1 MKIEIKK
8 IGNSDGLLLPR
19 ELMQRLDLKRGQ
31 QLHIEEL
38 PGGGFQ
44 ALPYDPDFERTMEI
58 ADEVMDK
65 YRDTLAALGNRRPA
79 GYSLPAVTVDGTDSG
94 EARALRVQVPWN
106 ADVSNFRV
114 HQAVPG
120 PAID

>member
-31 QLHIEEL
+31 QLTIVEL

-58 ADEVMDK
+58 ADEIMDK
-65 YRDTLAALGNRRPA
+65 YRDTLAALA
-79 GYSLPAVTVDGTDSG
+79 K
-94 EARALRVQVPWN
+94 
-106 ADVSNFRV
+106 
-114 HQAVPG
+114 
-120 PAID
+120 

>member
-1 MKIEIKK
+1 VKVEIKK

-38 PGGGFQ
+38 PGGGFR

-58 ADEVMDK
+58 ADEVMDQ
-65 YRDTLAALGNRRPA
+65 YRDALAALA
-79 GYSLPAVTVDGTDSG
+79 K
-94 EARALRVQVPWN
+94 
-106 ADVSNFRV
+106 
-114 HQAVPG
+114 
-120 PAID
+120 